1 MVLISILSP
10 NRSLGLKKTKGV
22 VSPGQSVCEV
32 TEWRRSAGPGSHPAP
47 APRSHP
53 GNLKPVGVGSGQRGR
68 SPRVKVRESGA
79 HTQVEPLCR
88 ACVCVCVHLSSRCS
102 RRAGLTVVLLSVW
115 TAVQL
120 GGGWPIHWAL
130 KRCGSVFIQTAVGLT
145 PRHVVKHQH
154 NGGSIYWS

>member
-1 MVLISILSP
+1 MVLISILFP
-10 NRSLGLKKTKGV
+10 NGSLGLKKTKGV

-68 SPRVKVRESGA
+68 SPRVKVRESAA

-88 ACVCVCVHLSSRCS
+88 ACVCVCVCSPEQPLQQTSR
-102 RRAGLTVVLLSVW
+102 
-115 TAVQL
+115 
-120 GGGWPIHWAL
+120 PH
-130 KRCGSVFIQTAVGLT
+130 CGSPLRLNGCPVGRRLTDPLSPETVWVGFYPNRRRFNSLTCRQTST
-145 PRHVVKHQH
+145 
-154 NGGSIYWS
+154 